1 MIIDLSNILK
11 EYKRL
16 KKKFSKLS
24 KEQLIQKHVELF
36 QFCNKKHEENRF
48 LKQII
53 KNKLLVDNQIKE
65 QKFIKYFSSNSRNK
79 DACFKI
85 FKKEK
90 LLGKGGYGQT
100 YLASKGNFK
109 YAVKVQEITNIEISD
124 LKKEIKLTKK
134 MGKLGVGPKLYDYY
148 ICKEDNKN
156 KLFMVMEYMS
166 GGDLYNWLG
175 DGNKLTAKLKKDA
188 RKKLKIMHDN
198 GIIHNDL
205 HEGNI
210 FIQNKNNKPELFIG
224 DFGISETKESLIR
237 QNFIAS
243 PLEMTIEDWKNG
255 YLINPG
261 NNSKESLLF
270 DFIVNKLI
278 FDEIL
283 IIDFPKIY
291 QIYQKI
297 KNKYKKYSKSKIKD
311 LGNKLKDNKNEAN
324 ENNFD
329 KMILDDLI
337 FYSHKYK
344 EISKF
349 KKTFK
354 NLTEYIPNS
363 IEKNHKIYNCLTKY
377 KIEKHLGYFDSDDF
391 SLVNSFYNMIVS
403 ENKKLYN
410 LHIIDPDI
418 DRKHNEKNRYIKI
431 KNKIKI
437 AKKMGELGIGPKLLK
452 TYYCKNNNN
461 GYKIYLLFEYISD
474 ITLKDWINGNKKYTK
489 KMYKQIN
496 DKIKKIKS
504 NKIIIQNIKSNMILV
519 NPSTKEL
526 FINNFYSAIT
536 FDNFYKN
543 KVISDNNMATWMK
556 NNDYETEDLIEY
568 LILDEIHQKNL
579 IKLKI

>member
-166 GGDLYNWLG
+166 GGDLYTWFS

-188 RKKLKIMHDN
+188 KKKLKIMHDN

-210 FIQNKNNKPELFIG
+210 FIQIGNLNIFLF
-224 DFGISETKESLIR
+224 
-237 QNFIAS
+237 
-243 PLEMTIEDWKNG
+243 
-255 YLINPG
+255 
-261 NNSKESLLF
+261 
-270 DFIVNKLI
+270 
-278 FDEIL
+278 
-283 IIDFPKIY
+283 
-291 QIYQKI
+291 
-297 KNKYKKYSKSKIKD
+297 
-311 LGNKLKDNKNEAN
+311 
-324 ENNFD
+324 
-329 KMILDDLI
+329 
-337 FYSHKYK
+337 
-344 EISKF
+344 
-349 KKTFK
+349 
-354 NLTEYIPNS
+354 
-363 IEKNHKIYNCLTKY
+363 
-377 KIEKHLGYFDSDDF
+377 
-391 SLVNSFYNMIVS
+391 
-403 ENKKLYN
+403 
-410 LHIIDPDI
+410 
-418 DRKHNEKNRYIKI
+418 
-431 KNKIKI
+431 
-437 AKKMGELGIGPKLLK
+437 
-452 TYYCKNNNN
+452 
-461 GYKIYLLFEYISD
+461 
-474 ITLKDWINGNKKYTK
+474 
-489 KMYKQIN
+489 
-496 DKIKKIKS
+496 
-504 NKIIIQNIKSNMILV
+504 
-519 NPSTKEL
+519 
-526 FINNFYSAIT
+526 
-536 FDNFYKN
+536 
-543 KVISDNNMATWMK
+543 
-556 NNDYETEDLIEY
+556 
-568 LILDEIHQKNL
+568 
-579 IKLKI
+579 